1 VSPLCREGTVQN
13 TLLIDRH
20 STQSTK
26 GAGWATRLWKLTQ
39 PHQHI
44 SKVSYTMSGSGIK
57 TVFGGASVGYGVFKT
72 KEECHDVFKI
82 LKAHGVETV
91 DTAQLYG
98 DSEKILGEAKV
109 GDQFIVDTKTPGG
122 FKSEPDSSDTI
133 VKNGH
138 ESKKILGPID
148 VFYIHAPSKNEP
160 NGDVLSAINELYKA
174 GVFKRFGLSN
184 FRASDVQAVYD
195 YCEKN
200 SFVKPTV
207 YQGNY
212 SPVARRQDTELLP
225 TLRKLGISFYAYSP
239 LAGGFLTK
247 TKQDI
252 ADGKGR
258 FSKEGIGALY
268 SGMYAKPELLDSLTE
283 WEKIAS
289 EADVSRA
296 ELAYRWV
303 KYNSALK
310 PEHGDGVIVGCSS
323 TKQLKQTL
331 EGLDRGPLPAQVVE
345 KIDAMWETIKH
356 VAPLDNYADGV
367 GKAN

>member
-1 VSPLCREGTVQN
+1 
-13 TLLIDRH
+13 
-20 STQSTK
+20 
-26 GAGWATRLWKLTQ
+26 
-39 PHQHI
+39 
-44 SKVSYTMSGSGIK
+44 MSGSGIK

-98 DSEKILGEAKV
+98 DSEKILGEANV
-109 GDQFIVDTKTPGG
+109 GDQFIVDTKT
-122 FKSEPDSSDTI
+122 
-133 VKNGH
+133 
-138 ESKKILGPID
+138 ID
-148 VFYIHAPSKNEP
+148 VFFIHAPSKNEP
-160 NGDVLSAINELYKA
+160 NGDVLSAVNELYKA

-268 SGMYAKPELLDSLTE
+268 SGMYAKPELLESLIE

>member
-1 VSPLCREGTVQN
+1 
-13 TLLIDRH
+13 
-20 STQSTK
+20 
-26 GAGWATRLWKLTQ
+26 
-39 PHQHI
+39 
-44 SKVSYTMSGSGIK
+44 MSGSGIK
-57 TVFGGASVGYGVFKT
+57 TVFGGGSVGFGVFKT
-72 KEECHDVFKI
+72 VEECHEVFKI
-82 LKAHGVETV
+82 LKAHGVETI

-98 DSEKILGEAKV
+98 DSEKILGEAKA
-109 GDQFIVDTKTPGG
+109 GEQFIIDTKTPGG
-122 FKSEPDSSDTI
+122 FSSQPDTSDVI

-138 ESKKILGPID
+138 ESSKILGPID
-148 VFYIHAPSKNEP
+148 VFYIHAPSKSEP
-160 NGDVLSAINELYKA
+160 NADVLSAVNELYKA
-174 GVFKRFGLSN
+174 GIFKRLGLSN
-184 FRASDVQAVYD
+184 FLASDVQAVYD

-200 SFVKPTV
+200 GFVKPTV

-247 TKQDI
+247 TKQDVL
-252 ADGKGR
+252 DGKGR

-268 SGMYAKPELLDSLTE
+268 SGMYAKPQLLDSLTE

-289 EADVSRA
+289 DAGVSRA

-310 PEHGDGVIVGCSS
+310 PEHGDGVIVGTSS
-323 TKQLKQTL
+323 LKQLKQTL

-345 KIDAMWETIKH
+345 NIDAMWETIKH

-367 GKAN
+367 GKSN